1 MKLRNLSRAQKAGVT
16 LVALALAGV
25 TLVVVLIISAARA
38 QDRIAAE
45 KSIELVRAA
54 LAMRE
59 RNTAVA
65 VKDYAWWTEAVRNL
79 VEAPDVEW
87 AYEHIGHTTYQSIGV
102 PLVTVIDAAGNQTFT
117 FVRGEPDD
125 LAIGLDGTPGL
136 APLVS
141 QARSAPPDEPKP
153 ATGFAKIGD
162 HIFSVA
168 LAALTVADP
177 ADLEPT
183 AKPRSVL
190 LFGRSLDP
198 ETIAGIATDLHIEGL
213 ALVSVDAVEGRTSF
227 PLKTVDGAVIGAL
240 AWTPERPGFVMIR
253 KMAIPVGASIL
264 GLALLSVITLWQIGQ
279 LDRARR
285 ENQHNLEIIGAKN
298 RELILAR
305 DEAEYANRAKSQ
317 FLAVMSHEL
326 RTPLNAII
334 GFSEMIHSELY
345 GSLGDDRYKQY
356 AQDIHNSGDHLLSI
370 INDILDLSKIEAGQS
385 ELNEEEI
392 DLAKM
397 VTSIRRI
404 MHERA
409 AAAGISFLCDSGEGL
424 PWVLADRRALK
435 QILLN
440 LLSNAVKFTPKGGRV
455 ELRMAID
462 PDRTLRIVVSDTGIG
477 INAEDI
483 PRAMAAFGQ
492 VDDSWSRKYEGAGL
506 GLPISRALTQLHGGT
521 LELSSQP
528 GTGTTVTVRLP
539 PERVEP
545 LAQAAAR
552 IAPYIDPVHP
562 APDEAEPERL
572 IRRGRA

>member
-1 MKLRNLSRAQKAGVT
+1 MTPPKLSRAQKAGAT
-16 LVALALAGV
+16 LIALAMAGV
-25 TLVVVLIISAARA
+25 TLVVILIISAARG

-65 VKDYAWWTEAVRNL
+65 VKDYAWWTEAVDHL
-79 VEAPDVEW
+79 VEMPDAEW

-102 PLVTVIDAAGNQTFT
+102 PLVTVIDATGRQTFT
-117 FVRGEPDD
+117 FVQGEPGE
-125 LAIGLDGTPGL
+125 LAIAPDRTTGL
-136 APLVS
+136 ATLLE
-141 QARSAPPDEPKP
+141 QAREAPPTEPVP
-153 ATGFAKIGD
+153 ATGFVRVGD
-162 HIFSVA
+162 QIFSAA

-177 ADLEPT
+177 ADQAPD

-190 LFGRSLDP
+190 LFGRALDP
-198 ETIAGIATDLHIEGL
+198 ETIAGIAADLHIEGL
-213 ALVSVDAVEGRTSF
+213 TLESVDAVEGRTSF
-227 PLKTVDGAVIGAL
+227 PLKTVDGTAIAAL
-240 AWTPERPGFVMIR
+240 AWTPERPGYVMVR
-253 KMAIPVGASIL
+253 QMAVPVGASII
-264 GLALLSVITLWQIGQ
+264 GLLLLSAITLWQIGQ

-285 ENQHNLEIIGAKN
+285 ENQHNLEIIEAKN
-298 RELILAR
+298 RELIVAR

-334 GFSEMIHSELY
+334 GFSEMMQSELY
-345 GSLGDDRYKQY
+345 GPLGDARYRQY

-385 ELNEEEI
+385 ELNEEEV
-392 DLAKM
+392 DLAQI
-397 VTSIRRI
+397 VASIRRI
-404 MHERA
+404 MQERA
-409 AAAGISFLCDSGEGL
+409 AAAGIAFVCDSGEGL
-424 PWVLADRRALK
+424 PWLLADRRALK

-455 ELRMAID
+455 ELRMATD
-462 PDRTLRIVVSDTGIG
+462 PDRTLRITVSDTGIG
-477 INAEDI
+477 IDAEDI

-521 LELSSQP
+521 LELSSSP
-528 GTGTTVTVRLP
+528 GAGTTVTVRLP
-539 PERVEP
+539 PERVGP
-545 LAQAAAR
+545 LSHAMAR
-552 IAPYIDPVHP
+552 TPPTVDSRRSEA
-562 APDEAEPERL
+562 DEAEPDRL
-572 IRRGRA
+572 VRRGRA